1 MRLTVTAFITLD
13 GVVQAP
19 GGPDEDT
26 DGGFAYGGWTVPYFD
41 DDLGAAMDGFFAE
54 ADAFLLGR
62 RTYEIFAAAWPLM
75 DDPDDPIATKLNR
88 LPKYVA
94 SRTFVDASWSGSS
107 VLQGDLAS
115 AVADLKA
122 RPGRELQVHGSG
134 GMVQTLLRHR
144 LVDEFRLLTFPVV
157 LGDGKRLFGDGAAP
171 LALTREHRGTTPAG
185 VAIDV
190 FRAAGDP
197 TYGSFGPEYDEPSPP
212 DLLRV

>member
-26 DGGFAYGGWTVPYFD
+26 DDGFAHGGWTVPYFD

-94 SRTFVDASWSGSS
+94 SRTLREVTWSGSS
-107 VLQGDLAS
+107 LVTGDLAA

-122 RPGRELQVHGSG
+122 RPGRELRVHGSG

-144 LVDEFRLLTFPVV
+144 LVDEFRLLTFPIV

-171 LALTREHRGTTPAG
+171 LALTHEHRATTPSG
-185 VAIDV
+185 VDV
-190 FRAAGDP
+190 DVYRAAGDP
-197 TYGSFGPEYDEPSPP
+197 TYGSFGPEYEEASPTLP
-212 DLLRV
+212 A